1 MDEKVTLEGTIEE
14 VIFRNEANGYAVC
27 DIRCNRR
34 LVTVVG
40 YMPFINEGE
49 TVKVTGKWVT
59 HPDYGEQLKVEYYEK
74 KLPQTVDAIERYL
87 SSGIIKGVGPA
98 TAKKIVE
105 KFGDK
110 AINIIQFEPEKLSEL
125 KGISLEK
132 ALKIGQAFNEQKELM
147 NVVMF
152 FQEFGVSP
160 SYAVKIYRIFGD
172 RTIEEIKNNP
182 YRLADEIFGIGFRT
196 ADRIAKNLG
205 IEPTSK
211 YRIRS
216 GIKYVLS
223 QAAAAGHTFLTDEAL
238 LDYTSRLL
246 EINIE
251 SIDDALI
258 SLIMDRAV
266 YIENCENC
274 RRVYLAAFYN
284 AEVNVSRKLLEL
296 ASLSLKYDIDDFNE
310 KIERI
315 QQEDGIIF
323 ADMQKEAIKAAITNG
338 VLVITGGPGTG
349 KTTIIKAIIRLL
361 GENGNRIALAAPT
374 GRAAKRMSEATGYEA
389 RTIHRL
395 LEIGYVGEDDELV
408 FLKNADNPLE
418 ADVVIIDEMSMMDIL
433 LMNHLLKAL
442 RPGTRIILVGDVNQL
457 PSVGAGNVL
466 KDIIACGLIKTVK
479 LTEIFRQAQESMIVL
494 NAHRINRGELPLMN
508 VKNGDF
514 YFISR
519 NSGTSIVNTIVELCS
534 KRLPDTY
541 GYDPMKHIQVLTP
554 MKKGVTGVK
563 NLNEELQKALNPPS
577 KNRGEKQFRDC
588 IFREGDRV
596 MQIKNNYN
604 LRWIKACDLSCDGT
618 GVFNGDTG
626 IIQRIDEEE
635 QLVTVL
641 FEDERIVEYDFSIL
655 DELELAYAVTVH
667 KSQGSEFPVVIMP
680 AFPGPRMLMTRN
692 LLYTAI
698 TRAKELVVLVG
709 DNDVVTYMVNNDKET
724 LRYSGLAEKLQK
736 LGAELWHDGI
746 WNDGT

>member
-1 MDEKVTLEGTIEE
+1 MDEKITLEGTIEE
-14 VIFRNEANGYAVC
+14 VIFRNETNGYVVC

-34 LVTVVG
+34 LITTVG

-49 TVKVTGKWVT
+49 TVKVTGRWVT
-59 HPDYGEQLKVEYYEK
+59 HPDYGEQLKVEFYEK
-74 KLPQTVDAIERYL
+74 KLPQTVDAMERYL
-87 SSGIIKGVGPA
+87 ASGIIKGVGPA

-110 AINIIQFEPEKLSEL
+110 AIDIVQFNPEKLSEI

-132 ALKIGQAFNEQKELM
+132 ALKIGQAFNEQRELK

-152 FQEFGVSP
+152 LQEYGISP
-160 SYAVKIYRIFGD
+160 SYSAKIYKVFGD
-172 RTIEEIKNNP
+172 RTIEEIKKNP
-182 YRLADEIFGIGFRT
+182 YRLADEIFGIGFKT

-211 YRIRS
+211 YRICS

-223 QAAAAGHTFLTDEAL
+223 QAAAAGHTFLTSEML
-238 LDYTSRLL
+238 LNYTAKLL

-251 SIDDALI
+251 NIDDALI
-258 SLIMDRAV
+258 SLVMDRAV
-266 YIENCENC
+266 YIENCEDC
-274 RRVYLAAFYN
+274 RRVYLSSFYN
-284 AEVNVSRKLLEL
+284 AEMNVSRKLLEL
-296 ASLSLKYDIDDFNE
+296 ASLSLKYDIDGFNDR
-310 KIERI
+310 IERM
-315 QQEDGIIF
+315 QQEDGIIL
-323 ADMQKEAIKAAITNG
+323 ADMQKEAIKAAMTSG

-349 KTTIIKAIIRLL
+349 KTTIIKTIIRLL
-361 GENGNRIALAAPT
+361 GAEGNRIALAAPT
-374 GRAAKRMSEATGYEA
+374 GRAAKRMTEATGYEA
-389 RTIHRL
+389 KTIHRL
-395 LEIGYVGEDDELV
+395 LEIGYVGEDEELV
-408 FLKNADNPLE
+408 FQKNADDPVE

-442 RPGTRIILVGDVNQL
+442 RPGTRLILVGDVNQL
-457 PSVGAGNVL
+457 PSVGPGNVL
-466 KDIIACGLIKTVK
+466 KDIITSKLIKTVR
-479 LTEIFRQAQESMIVL
+479 LTEIFRQAQKSMIVL
-494 NAHRINRGELPLMN
+494 NAHRVNRGEAPLMN
-508 VKNGDF
+508 VKDGDF

-519 NSGTSIVNTIVELCS
+519 NTGSSIVNTIVELCT
-534 KRLPDTY
+534 KRLPATY

-554 MKKGVTGVK
+554 MKKGLTGVK
-563 NLNEELQKALNPPS
+563 NLNTELQKALNPPGKAKS
-577 KNRGEKQFRDC
+577 EKVFRDC

-604 LRWIKACDLSCDGT
+604 LRWIKSSDLNCDGT

-626 IIQRIDEEE
+626 TIQYIDVEE
-635 QLVTVL
+635 QVLTVL

-680 AFPGPRMLMTRN
+680 AFAGPSMLMTRN

-709 DNDVVTYMVNNDKET
+709 DADVVIEMVNNDRET
-724 LRYSGLAEKLQK
+724 LRYSGLAEKLQR
-736 LGAELWHDGI
+736 LGAEFWQDGR
-746 WNDGT
+746 